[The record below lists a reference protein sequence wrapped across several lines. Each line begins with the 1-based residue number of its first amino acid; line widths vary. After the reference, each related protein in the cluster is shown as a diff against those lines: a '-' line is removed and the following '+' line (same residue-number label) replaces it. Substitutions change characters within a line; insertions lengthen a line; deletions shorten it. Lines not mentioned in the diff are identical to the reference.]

1 MTRKNL
7 ATGLPLVAWFV
18 TQYAVNLARN
28 HQMLEN
34 SCIRACNVQD
44 GCSELLPDDSNFEVT
59 GWNTMNKNI
68 VGIILIVLA
77 LLAVYFYGW
86 PKIQPYLNTGGDV
99 ETMPADG
106 MPGAPGEP
114 GAPTPAPQP

>member
-1 MTRKNL
+1 M
-7 ATGLPLVAWFV
+7 APGLPLDVWFV
-18 TQYAVNLARN
+18 TQYAVKLARN
-28 HQMLEN
+28 HQMREN
-34 SCIRACNVQD
+34 SCIHACNVSG

-59 GWNTMNKNI
+59 GYDIMNKNI

-99 ETMPADG
+99 EAT
-106 MPGAPGEP
+106 PGAGLPGEP
-114 GAPTPAPQP
+114 GAPGAPGTPAPQPQ